1 MHHMHKWN
9 DRLSRPTTRFVVV
22 ETEQLAALF
31 AECSNAGRWG
41 PDDELG
47 TLNLITPATRRRA
60 AQLVVEGLSVSMA
73 SDLSVQ
79 HTPSTDSL
87 DSHAAFTD
95 PAAPIAVAD
104 AITLQVHGWSTHLD
118 ALGHIYTDG
127 VGYNGRRRAEIF
139 TGHGLAANAIT
150 AMKDGVFTRG
160 VLLDVA
166 ARGGVPWLP
175 ADHVITRAELER
187 AEDAAGVRVEAGDA
201 LFVHTGLSARL
212 AADTHPTTQTAEPV
226 SGSTP
231 CCGCGNATWRC
242 SGVTASSC
250 CPGPTPTFP
259 SRSTS
264 SASARWDSRCWTGR
278 ASTVSSRCALS
289 SSRREFLLTVAP
301 LPIVGGTGS
310 PVNPI
315 ATF

>member
-1 MHHMHKWN
+1 MPAK
-9 DRLSRPTTRFVVV
+9 DRISTQTTRLFVV
-22 ETEQLAALF
+22 ETQKLAALL
-31 AECSNAGRWG
+31 AACSNAGRWG

-73 SDLSVQ
+73 SDLSMQ

-87 DSHAAFTD
+87 TSHTAFTD

-118 ALGHIYTDG
+118 ALGHIYTND
-127 VGYNGRRRAEIF
+127 VGYNGRRGAEIF
-139 TGHGLAANAIT
+139 TSDGLAAHAIT

-166 ARGGVPWLP
+166 ASCGIAWLP
-175 ADHVITRAELER
+175 ADHMITRAELEE
-187 AEDAAGVRVEAGDA
+187 AENVARVAVETGDA
-201 LFVHTGLSARL
+201 LFVHTGLTARL
-212 AADTHPTTQTAEPV
+212 AATTPDDPGRRA
-226 SGSTP
+226 GL
-231 CCGCGNATWRC
+231 
-242 SGVTASSC
+242 GVDAVLWLRERDVALFGGDC
-250 CPGPTPTFP
+250 VDLLPGPDPDLPLPLHQLGIGAMGLTLLDWPYL
-259 SRSTS
+259 
-264 SASARWDSRCWTGR
+264 DSVL
-278 ASTVSSRCALS
+278 ALCAQLH
-289 SSRREFLLTVAP
+289 RHEFLLTVAP
-301 LPIVGGTGS
+301 LRIVGGTGS

>member
-1 MHHMHKWN
+1 ME
-9 DRLSRPTTRFVVV
+9 TR
-22 ETEQLAALF
+22 ELAALF
-31 AECSNAGRWG
+31 AACSNAGRWG

-87 DSHAAFTD
+87 TSHTAFTD

-104 AITLQVHGWSTHLD
+104 AITLQLHGWSTHLD
-118 ALGHIYTDG
+118 ALGHIYTDD

-139 TGHGLAANAIT
+139 TSYGLSANAIT

-160 VLLDVA
+160 VLLDIAVA
-166 ARGGVPWLP
+166 SGLP
-175 ADHVITRAELER
+175 CLRADHLITRAELEH
-187 AEDAAGVRVEAGDA
+187 AENAAGIAVEAGDA
-201 LFVHTGLSARL
+201 LFVHTGLTTRLATSPNDRDHGDADHRAGLGIDAVLWLRERDVALFGGDCVELLPGPDPDLPLPLHQLGIGAMGLTLLDWPNLDRVLAACARL
-212 AADTHPTTQTAEPV
+212 QRHD
-226 SGSTP
+226 
-231 CCGCGNATWRC
+231 
-242 SGVTASSC
+242 
-250 CPGPTPTFP
+250 
-259 SRSTS
+259 
-264 SASARWDSRCWTGR
+264 
-278 ASTVSSRCALS
+278 
-289 SSRREFLLTVAP
+289 FLLTVAP

>member
-1 MHHMHKWN
+1 M
-9 DRLSRPTTRFVVV
+9 V
-22 ETEQLAALF
+22 EARELAALL
-31 AECSNAGRWG
+31 AACSNAGRWG
-41 PDDELG
+41 PGDELG

-73 SDLSVQ
+73 SDLSTQ

-87 DSHAAFTD
+87 HSHTAFTD

-118 ALGHIYTDG
+118 ALGHIYTND
-127 VGYNGRRRAEIF
+127 VGYNGRRRSDIF

-166 ARGGVPWLP
+166 DSCDLPWLP
-175 ADHVITRAELER
+175 ADHLITRDELER
-187 AEDAAGVRVEAGDA
+187 AEDIAGVTVEAGDA
-201 LFVHTGLSARL
+201 LFVHAGLSARL
-212 AADTHPTTQTAEPV
+212 AATTPADPERRA
-226 SGSTP
+226 GL
-231 CCGCGNATWRC
+231 
-242 SGVTASSC
+242 GVAAVLWLRERDVAVFGGDC
-250 CPGPTPTFP
+250 IELLPGPDPDLPLPLHQLGIGAMGLTLLDWPNLDGVL
-259 SRSTS
+259 
-264 SASARWDSRCWTGR
+264 ALCAR
-278 ASTVSSRCALS
+278 LH
-289 SSRREFLLTVAP
+289 RRDFLLTVAP

>member
-1 MHHMHKWN
+1 
-9 DRLSRPTTRFVVV
+9 
-22 ETEQLAALF
+22 
-31 AECSNAGRWG
+31 
-41 PDDELG
+41 
-47 TLNLITPATRRRA
+47 
-60 AQLVVEGLSVSMA
+60 MA

-79 HTPSTDSL
+79 HTPGTDSL

-104 AITLQVHGWSTHLD
+104 AITLRVHGWSTHLD

-139 TGHGLAANAIT
+139 TGQGLAANAII

-166 ARGGVPWLP
+166 ARGGVPWLQ

-212 AADTHPTTQTAEPV
+212 AADTDRRLRPPSRCSA
-226 SGSTP
+226 STP

-242 SGVTASSC
+242 SAVTASTLL
-250 CPGPTPTFP
+250 PGPDPDLPLPLHQLGIGAMGLTLLDWPCL
-259 SRSTS
+259 
-264 SASARWDSRCWTGR
+264 DG
-278 ASTVSSRCALS
+278 VLALCNQLR
-289 SSRREFLLTVAP
+289 RREFLLTVAP

>member
-1 MHHMHKWN
+1 ME
-9 DRLSRPTTRFVVV
+9 TR
-22 ETEQLAALF
+22 ELAALF
-31 AECSNAGRWG
+31 AACSNAGRWG

-87 DSHAAFTD
+87 TSHTAFTD

-118 ALGHIYTDG
+118 ALGHIYTDD
-127 VGYNGRRRAEIF
+127 VGYNGRRRGEIF
-139 TGHGLAANAIT
+139 TSHGLSANAIT

-166 ARGGVPWLP
+166 AASGLP
-175 ADHVITRAELER
+175 CLRADHVITRAELEH
-187 AEDAAGVRVEAGDA
+187 AEDAAGIAVEPGDA
-201 LFVHTGLSARL
+201 LFVHTGLTTRL
-212 AADTHPTTQTAEPV
+212 AISPNDPVRDDLDHDDPDHGDTDHRAGLGIDAVLWLRERDV
-226 SGSTP
+226 ALFGGD
-231 CCGCGNATWRC
+231 C
-242 SGVTASSC
+242 VELL
-250 CPGPTPTFP
+250 PGPDPDLPLPLHQLGIGAMGLTLLDWPNLD
-259 SRSTS
+259 RVL
-264 SASARWDSRCWTGR
+264 AA
-278 ASTVSSRCALS
+278 CAQLQ
-289 SSRREFLLTVAP
+289 RHEFLLTVAP